1 MSRVNNSVVFIIGP
15 DLPSVPLLLL
25 THPGFA
31 LLNLQAFHDVVCLL
45 MYLSRTFSVL
55 SHLDLF
61 LIPTLSLLYKISCP
75 NFFCVYFII
84 IYFFFKIGLMGR
96 VPCEGGGG
104 AKVFSPIQT
113 LQIKSESSTGLHPGR
128 KTASQSRCDEM
139 CEVLQQGQIGCK
151 MSTESGLGHYQRQ
164 FKFKSPTTYYLLREN
179 TDDLNVYQTAN
190 AYILW
195 SPLQYK
201 LYKFNN
207 DYKELSSKQLDYLVE
222 QRCHGVMEERKGMT
236 ILCKCSRIFFFFKN

>member
-1 MSRVNNSVVFIIGP
+1 
-15 DLPSVPLLLL
+15 
-25 THPGFA
+25 
-31 LLNLQAFHDVVCLL
+31 
-45 MYLSRTFSVL
+45 
-55 SHLDLF
+55 
-61 LIPTLSLLYKISCP
+61 
-75 NFFCVYFII
+75 
-84 IYFFFKIGLMGR
+84 
-96 VPCEGGGG
+96 
-104 AKVFSPIQT
+104 
-113 LQIKSESSTGLHPGR
+113 
-128 KTASQSRCDEM
+128 M
-139 CEVLQQGQIGCK
+139 CEVLQQGQISCK

-236 ILCKCSRIFFFFKN
+236 ILCKCSRIFFFFLRTESKQYVYGHSVLFCFVFLSILYPNPGSIKLSQMLPTLGSSEEKLHGQLTRQLCHGSRNGITQHTVSNC